1 VALHDR
7 WPLKT
12 DSIHMKL
19 KFSMTRQEKG
29 FFFNTGD
36 CLLEG
41 TTLAGLTSSY
51 TCTHRWLLNRGD
63 HMGRFDY
70 TCTHTGD
77 CLIEVTTC
85 TGLTIPAHTGDCQI
99 EVTTCTGLTTP
110 AHTGDCQIE
119 VTTCAGLTT
128 LAHTQVTA

>member
-19 KFSMTRQEKG
+19 KFSMTRQEK
-29 FFFNTGD
+29 
-36 CLLEG
+36 G

-85 TGLTIPAHTGDCQI
+85 TGLT
-99 EVTTCTGLTTP
+99 
-110 AHTGDCQIE
+110 
-119 VTTCAGLTT
+119 T